1 MKRRIMQKR
10 IITVLGVVLALAAIA
25 GTFFCGVKFNEKRH
39 EKEKPAL
46 DTVALAEELVEIS
59 ELATMEYTYTNT
71 VKYDSYLDFY
81 GYRIPFTTNS
91 FVISYDGSVKAGV
104 DLSKAKISLEGEL
117 ITISLPDAR
126 IVSHEIDFDSIQAMD
141 ETYSFFS
148 KITITDY
155 SSFTKDQ
162 NAAMEKKALDSGLLA
177 KAKENAISVV
187 RSFVASSNPGFT
199 VVVI

>member
-1 MKRRIMQKR
+1 MKRRIIQKR

-25 GTFFCGVKFNEKRH
+25 GAFFCGVRFNEKRR
-39 EKEKPAL
+39 EKEKPVL

-104 DLSKAKISLEGEL
+104 EPRKLDVKLLQEL
-117 ITISLPDAR
+117 
-126 IVSHEIDFDSIQAMD
+126 
-141 ETYSFFS
+141 
-148 KITITDY
+148 
-155 SSFTKDQ
+155 
-162 NAAMEKKALDSGLLA
+162 
-177 KAKENAISVV
+177 
-187 RSFVASSNPGFT
+187 
-199 VVVI
+199 

>member
-1 MKRRIMQKR
+1 MKRRIIQKR

-25 GTFFCGVKFNEKRH
+25 GAFFCGVRFNEKRH

-126 IVSHEIDFDSIQAMD
+126 IVSHEIDFDSIQ
-141 ETYSFFS
+141 
-148 KITITDY
+148 
-155 SSFTKDQ
+155 
-162 NAAMEKKALDSGLLA
+162 
-177 KAKENAISVV
+177 
-187 RSFVASSNPGFT
+187 
-199 VVVI
+199 